1 MKSYRP
7 RLIVLLATAALP
19 VALFAQT
26 PAEKPVAKTEKRTLR
41 VISGPERQGPKESVT
56 FLGVETALVND
67 TLSAQLGLAKGTG
80 LVVRSVVP
88 DSPANG
94 VIQQHDILL
103 KLDDQVLI
111 EVRQLSV
118 LIRGR
123 KAGDEVALQ
132 LLRGGQSQ
140 TVKVKLVQRE
150 MPALPARGPMPEM
163 EWFEHSGRGGAAIAP
178 HARAFHGV
186 DPERMREV
194 LGVIDDARTAG
205 PRVHVFERRVAGD
218 GAKEVTIVNP
228 ANSRVVFTDDE
239 GSLEVSHKDGK
250 KSLVAKGPD
259 GAVIYDGAIDTAAQ
273 REKLPASVRARLEQ
287 VEKMKEFSFTPDGA
301 LEGVR
306 LHAPAPSADRIALP
320 MRPIAPG
327 HPAVPARP
335 APAI

>member
-1 MKSYRP
+1 M
-7 RLIVLLATAALP
+7 VLLAAAALP

-26 PAEKPVAKTEKRTLR
+26 PPEKPGVKTEKRTLR
-41 VISGPERQGPKESVT
+41 VISGPERQSAKESVT
-56 FLGVETALVND
+56 FLGVETAPVND

-94 VIQQHDILL
+94 VLQQHDILL
-103 KLDDQVLI
+103 KLEDQVLI

-118 LIRGR
+118 LIRSK
-123 KAGDEVALQ
+123 KAGEEVSLQ

-150 MPALPARGPMPEM
+150 MAVFSERAPMPGM
-163 EWFEHSGRGGAAIAP
+163 EWLEHLERGGAAIAP
-178 HARAFHGV
+178 HARAFHGA

-205 PRVHVFERRVAGD
+205 PRVHVFERRMAGD
-218 GAKEVTIVNP
+218 GAKEVTIVNT
-228 ANSRVVFTDDE
+228 ANSKVVFTDDE
-239 GSLEVSHKDGK
+239 GSLELSHKDGK
-250 KSLVAKGPD
+250 KSLIAKSPD
-259 GAVIYDGAIDTAAQ
+259 GAVLFDGPIDTPEQ

-287 VEKMKEFSFTPDGA
+287 VEKMKGFSFTPDGA
-301 LEGVR
+301 LEGAR
-306 LHAPAPSADRIALP
+306 LRAPAPAADRIVLP
-320 MRPIAPG
+320 LGPDAPRS
-327 HPAVPARP
+327 PAFPRRP